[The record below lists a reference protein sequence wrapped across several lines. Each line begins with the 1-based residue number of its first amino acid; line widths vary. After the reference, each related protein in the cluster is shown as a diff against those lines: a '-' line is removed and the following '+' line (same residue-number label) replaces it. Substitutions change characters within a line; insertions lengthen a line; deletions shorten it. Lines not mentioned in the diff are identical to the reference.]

1 MSGAVKKQKSH
12 ASVGDSSAQMS
23 GAVKKQKSHTSV
35 GAKKQKKNSSAQT
48 KFVPELDYTK
58 VSPSAPKIQVAFDFF
73 HPINDWGDT
82 WSSAPHSADVYEDGE
97 YYLKD
102 IDPYNDITA
111 ASKYHWLT
119 DFKTWNAYQ
128 ISIKDLPREE
138 IDAMIAR
145 WSEKISDGSWH
156 RT

>member
-48 KFVPELDYTK
+48 KFDHLPELDYTK
-58 VSPSAPKIQVAFDFF
+58 IFPSAPKIQVKFDFF
-73 HPINDWGDT
+73 HPINDGRCQFGET
-82 WSSAPHSADVYEDGE
+82 WSSAVNESPI
-97 YYLKD
+97 KD
-102 IDPYNDITA
+102 IDPYNNIKA
-111 ASKYHWLT
+111 AKNYDWLT
-119 DFKTWNAYQ
+119 DATTWNQYQ
-128 ISIKDLPREE
+128 RGIKDLPREE

-145 WSEKISDGSWH
+145 WSQKISDGSW
-156 RT
+156 RNC